1 VQHQAPPAALDSPA
15 SATEEE
21 LGMTGSVNRLA
32 RICLAGCLLLFL
44 VLFFVLSGA
53 ATADEAEPVEVAYF
67 ALKPSIVTNLTGG
80 PKYIRCDIQL
90 KTDKAP
96 MLPQIELHVAA
107 LRHAILILIAGEDGR
122 QLQTPAGKEQL
133 RQKALAAVQAQLTE
147 LAGEPL
153 VSDLYF
159 TNYYVK

>member
-1 VQHQAPPAALDSPA
+1 M
-15 SATEEE
+15 TEF
-21 LGMTGSVNRLA
+21 LGRRVRMG
-32 RICLAGCLLLFL
+32 LAGCLL
-44 VLFFVLSGA
+44 LFFVLSGA
-53 ATADEAEPVEVAYF
+53 AAAEETEPVEIAYF

-90 KTDKAP
+90 KTDRAP
-96 MLPQIELHVAA
+96 VLPQIELHQAA

-133 RQKALAAVQAQLTE
+133 RKKALASVQAQLTE

-159 TNYYVK
+159 TSYYVK